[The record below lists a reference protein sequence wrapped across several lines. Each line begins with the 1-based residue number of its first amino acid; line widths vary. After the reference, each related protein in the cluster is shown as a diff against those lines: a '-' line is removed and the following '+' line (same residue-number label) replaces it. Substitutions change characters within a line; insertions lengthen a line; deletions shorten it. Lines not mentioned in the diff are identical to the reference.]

1 MDQQEYLESEMIRCL
16 VTTVR
21 EDSEFR
27 EMVMQLGGYVISDMR
42 AVICKN

>member
-16 VTTVR
+16 VTTVW

-27 EMVMQLGGYVISDMR
+27 EMGMQLGGCDISDRR